1 MSLPGAG
8 ERHDRRLAVD
18 FCGVSFQ
25 NPILLA
31 AGTAAYGEELDDVV
45 RLDRLG
51 GIITK
56 AVSLEPRHGAPAPRV
71 AEFDGGMMNAVG
83 LANPGVVEVRNRHL
97 PWLGQRLPNARTIVN
112 VIGFQTDEFPRVIEQ
127 LGDDAPVHAFELN
140 VSCPNTKAGG
150 TEFGADPCA
159 LREVVAGARSV
170 TTRPLIVKLAPT
182 LTDIGGAANTAVEAG
197 ADAISVVNT
206 IPGLAIDVESRR
218 PVLGYG
224 TGGVSGP
231 GLLPVG
237 VLATWK
243 VRRVTNVPIIGVGGI
258 SSVDAV
264 LQYVIAGAS
273 LVAIGTGALRDPR
286 LPERLVG
293 DLDRWC
299 VAHGVNSLSE
309 LTGTLEWPS

>member
-1 MSLPGAG
+1 MSHNGAVTVG
-8 ERHDRRLAVD
+8 GRLAVE
-18 FCGVSFQ
+18 FCGIRFQ
-25 NPILLA
+25 NPVLLA

-45 RLDRLG
+45 QLDRLG

-83 LANPGVVEVRNRHL
+83 LANPGVSAVRTEHL
-97 PWLGQRLPNARTIVN
+97 PWLGQRLRHARVLVN
-112 VIGFQTDEFPRVIEQ
+112 VIGFQTDEFARVIEQ
-127 LGDDAPVHAFELN
+127 LGDDAPVHGFEIN

-150 TEFGADPCA
+150 TEFGADPRA
-159 LREVVAGARSV
+159 LREVVASARAV
-170 TTRPLIVKLAPT
+170 TNRPLVVKLSPT
-182 LTDIGGAANTAVEAG
+182 LTDIGGAAATAVDAG

-206 IPGLAIDVESRR
+206 IPGLAIDVERRR

-243 VRRVTNVPIIGVGGI
+243 VRKATRVPIIGIGGI
-258 SSVDAV
+258 NSADAV
-264 LQYVIAGAS
+264 LQYALAGAS
-273 LVAIGTGALRDPR
+273 LVAVGTGALRDPR
-286 LPERLVG
+286 LPERLVR
-293 DLDRWC
+293 DLDTWC
-299 VAHGVNSLSE
+299 ATHGVAT
-309 LTGTLEWPS
+309 LTDLVGTLEWPT

>member
-1 MSLPGAG
+1 MTRSNGVHRDG
-8 ERHDRRLAVD
+8 RLGVD
-18 FCGVSFQ
+18 FCGIRFQ

-45 RLDRLG
+45 QLDRLG

-56 AVSLEPRHGAPAPRV
+56 AVSLEPRHGAPSPRV

-83 LANPGVVEVRNRHL
+83 LANPGVAQVRERHL

-112 VIGFQTDEFPRVIEQ
+112 VIGFQPDEFPRVIEQ
-127 LGDDAPVHAFELN
+127 LGDDAPVHGFELN

-150 TEFGADPCA
+150 VEFGADPVA
-159 LREVVAGARSV
+159 LREVVAGARAV
-170 TTRPLIVKLAPT
+170 TRRPLIVKLAPT
-182 LTDIGGAANTAVEAG
+182 LTDIGAAARIAADAG

-206 IPGLAIDVESRR
+206 IPGLAIDVERRR
-218 PVLGYG
+218 PALGYG

-243 VRRVTNVPIIGVGGI
+243 VRKATSVPIIGIGGI
-258 SSVDAV
+258 SSADAV
-264 LQYVIAGAS
+264 LQYLIAGAS
-273 LVAIGTGALRDPR
+273 LVAVGTGALRDPR
-286 LPERLVG
+286 LPERLVR
-293 DLDRWC
+293 DLDAWC
-299 VAHGVNSLSE
+299 RAHNVRSLADI
-309 LTGTLEWPS
+309 TGTLEWPT